1 MRLQGSQETLLITL
15 YAKAMDNRAAH
26 PLLHDRLADDLVRRI
41 DYDFER
47 FGLSPLDIRGLA
59 LRALAIDHWTRAA
72 LQSRRDTLVLHLA
85 CGLDSRI
92 YRVDPALEVD
102 WLDIDFPDVIRL
114 RRELLP
120 QRLGKY
126 RTLASNVMEPDWIG
140 KLDSDRPVLVIAE
153 GLFPYLDED
162 RARELVRRLIGHF
175 PQGGQLLC
183 DVYSRLALRLLR
195 HARMIR
201 VTDAR
206 IGDWRARGADA
217 LQGWHPRLQLIDRA
231 RYSQLPETA
240 ALPRT
245 QRWALRLY
253 ERSRWLRD
261 LGSVARYRF

>member
-1 MRLQGSQETLLITL
+1 MRLEGSQETLLITL

-26 PLLHDRLADDLVRRI
+26 PVLHDRLADDLVRRI

-59 LRALAIDHWTRAA
+59 FRSLAIDKWARAA
-72 LQSRRDTLVLHLA
+72 LQSRADTLVLHLA

-92 YRVDPALEVD
+92 YRVDPPLEVD
-102 WLDIDFPDVIRL
+102 WLDIDFPEVIRL
-114 RRELLP
+114 RREMLP
-120 QRLGKY
+120 QRLGQY
-126 RTLASNVMEPDWIG
+126 RTLATDVLEPDWIG
-140 KLDSDRPVLVIAE
+140 KLDRDRPVLVIAE
-153 GLFPYLDED
+153 GLLPYLDEA
-162 RARELVRRLIGHF
+162 RARELVVRLIEHF

-206 IGDWRARGADA
+206 IGEWDARGAVA
-217 LQGWHPRLQLIDRA
+217 LEDWHPRLQLVDEA
-231 RYSQLPETA
+231 RYSQLPEMA
-240 ALPRT
+240 VLPWT
-245 QRWALRLY
+245 QRWAFRLY

-261 LGSVARYRF
+261 LGRVVRYRF